1 MTKWDHGGGCEGVS
15 CCFKCVRVFI
25 RLAAVALPTA
35 DTPKMFQSEVDQRN
49 HHKKKYTKNAIMIR
63 TFLLIQKEEC
73 TFYHFFLHN
82 VVSFNLL
89 LVLQLVL

>member
-49 HHKKKYTKNAIMIR
+49 HHKKKIHKKRNHDQNI
-63 TFLLIQKEEC
+63 
-73 TFYHFFLHN
+73 
-82 VVSFNLL
+82 SFNTKGGMH
-89 LVLQLVL
+89 VLSFFSSQCRLI